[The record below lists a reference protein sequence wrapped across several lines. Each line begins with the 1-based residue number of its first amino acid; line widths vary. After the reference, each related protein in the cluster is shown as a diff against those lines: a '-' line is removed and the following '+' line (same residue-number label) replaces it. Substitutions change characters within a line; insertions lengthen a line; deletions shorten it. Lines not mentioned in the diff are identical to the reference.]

1 MSLCFP
7 LALFPLKPHTSHT
20 YRCHCTLTLNGKDT
34 AVAVEH
40 RMQRGN
46 NEPNAKH
53 ACVSTVFL
61 VLYGRNVLQGRR
73 EGEGEGLLLGSR

>member
-53 ACVSTVFL
+53 ACVSAVFL
-61 VLYGRNVLQGRR
+61 VLSCTR
-73 EGEGEGLLLGSR
+73 EMCFRVEEKEKVKACC